1 MRITNGRFL
10 LERLAGLLILPIVPL
25 MVAAVV
31 LDPGLETRP
40 EYLGESFAR
49 FAPHR
54 EAYLASTILMLAAA
68 FAILAAGAALLLRFR
83 LREMNL
89 ATASGLGLLASGLLV
104 LAAGVASLRIY
115 QLSTEWLALS
125 GTVANQVE
133 SFALGV
139 QQLRFAFALLGFP
152 LLLTSLICCG
162 VVFHRLT
169 GLPRWLLR
177 LPVISGIIMA
187 ASPLGFL
194 GPGFVLFLGIS
205 ALVLFAWLTL
215 EIFLLLTRETATS
228 AVNTGQPTS

>member
-1 MRITNGRFL
+1 M
-10 LERLAGLLILPIVPL
+10 
-25 MVAAVV
+25 V

-54 EAYLASTILMLAAA
+54 DTYLASTILMLAAA
-68 FAILAAGAALLLRFR
+68 LAVLAAGAALLLRFR
-83 LREMNL
+83 FREMNL
-89 ATASGLGLLASGLLV
+89 VTASGFGLLASGLLV
-104 LAAGVASLRIY
+104 LGAAGASLRIY
-115 QLSTEWLALS
+115 QLSTEWLAVS
-125 GTVANQVE
+125 RTVANQVE
-133 SFALGV
+133 SSALDV

-169 GLPRWLLR
+169 ELPRWLLR
-177 LPVISGIIMA
+177 LPVISGIVMA

-215 EIFLLLTRETATS
+215 EIFLLQTRGTSIS
-228 AVNTGQPTS
+228 AVNTVQPIS